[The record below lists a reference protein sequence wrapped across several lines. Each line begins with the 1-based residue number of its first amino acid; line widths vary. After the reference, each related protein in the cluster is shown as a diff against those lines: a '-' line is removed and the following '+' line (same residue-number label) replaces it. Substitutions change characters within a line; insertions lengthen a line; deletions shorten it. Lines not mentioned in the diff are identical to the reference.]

1 MQKVVHRLRLDLER
15 PGIQAVSY
23 MRKGD
28 TLSRR
33 MVLSLY
39 EQGKPYRIEDGVTA
53 RIRGKKSDG
62 TILYND
68 CFVQDNCIVVDVT
81 TQMLA
86 ALGEVECEL
95 NLYGTSNALLTTPRF
110 SIVVEDVLLAD
121 GQLESQNEFTAM
133 TKATEEMKTLYNTVD
148 EAYKS
153 GAFKGDKGD
162 KGDDGAPGKDGADGK
177 DGAQGKDGSP
187 GVDGISPTLSISDIP
202 GGHRVTITDAIG
214 EKSFDVLNG
223 DAESDKLWKPTVSAD
238 GMISWT
244 KTTEEN
250 APTPQNIKG
259 PQGSPGTPGADGK
272 PGADGVSPSIAV
284 TQITGGHHVSVTD
297 AAGTKGFD
305 VLDGA
310 KGADGA
316 PGIPGSPGAAGTPG
330 ADGTTFTPSV
340 DVNGD
345 LSWTND
351 GGKPNP
357 DTVNIKGPQGSPGTP
372 GADGKPGADGV
383 SPSIAVTQ
391 ITGGHHVS
399 VTDAAG
405 TKGFDVLDGAKGADG
420 APGIPGSPGA
430 AGTPGADGTT
440 FTPSV
445 DVNGDLSWTNDG
457 GKPNPDTV
465 NIKGPKG
472 DKGEKGDGSDIT
484 VDANLDINSTNPVQ
498 NKAVTLAISGKADA
512 AHIHTADQIIEGVF
526 PIDRGGTDAS
536 TAAGARANLNV
547 PLRPKLLWSGSWTS
561 GSITVGDFSSYKLL
575 LVQTTDGDSAVCW
588 KDGNLLL
595 GGSLYPLSG
604 TSGQMAYSVRASF
617 SGNRL
622 TLQNSYALVHSIS
635 GQHSGQYGRTVSA
648 IYGLLLNDDVL

>member
-110 SIVVEDVLLAD
+110 SIVVEDVLLSD

-133 TKATEEMKTLYNTVD
+133 TKATEEMKSLYETVD

-153 GAFKGDKGD
+153 GAFKGEKGDKGD

-187 GVDGISPTLSISDIP
+187 GADGISPTLSISDIP
-202 GGHRVTITDAIG
+202 GGHRVTITDASG

-238 GMISWT
+238 GTISWT

-259 PQGSPGTPGADGK
+259 AQGIPGTPGADGM

-310 KGADGA
+310 KGA
-316 PGIPGSPGAAGTPG
+316 AGTAG
-330 ADGTTFTPSV
+330 VDGTTFTPSV
-340 DVNGD
+340 DVNG
-345 LSWTND
+345 N
-351 GGKPNP
+351 
-357 DTVNIKGPQGSPGTP
+357 
-372 GADGKPGADGV
+372 
-383 SPSIAVTQ
+383 
-391 ITGGHHVS
+391 
-399 VTDAAG
+399 
-405 TKGFDVLDGAKGADG
+405 
-420 APGIPGSPGA
+420 
-430 AGTPGADGTT
+430 
-440 FTPSV
+440 
-445 DVNGDLSWTNDG
+445 LSWTNDG

-484 VDANLDINSTNPVQ
+484 VDTNLDINSTNPVQ
-498 NKAVTLAISGKADA
+498 NKAVTLAISGKADSS
-512 AHIHTADQIIEGVF
+512 HIHTADQIIEGVF
-526 PIDRGGTDAS
+526 PIVRGGTEAS
-536 TAAGARANLNV
+536 TAAGARANLDV
-547 PLRPKLLWSGSWTS
+547 PLRPKLLWSGSVLQ
-561 GSITVGDFSSYKLL
+561 GSAGVSVPGIKNYRIL
-575 LVQTTDGDSAVCW
+575 LVETET
-588 KDGNLLL
+588 
-595 GGSLYPLSG
+595 SLPML
-604 TSGQMAYSVRASF
+604 AYSNNGESF
-617 SGNRL
+617 ICSGAIFHYYVEGSGLFQR
-622 TLQNSYALVHSIS
+622 SYTVEISSIS
-635 GQHSGQYGRTVSA
+635 EDNVTIGYAVQMEHRSSSNHTAALASSVHIYK
-648 IYGLLLNDDVL
+648 IYGLVLASDIN

>member
-110 SIVVEDVLLAD
+110 AIVVEDVLLAD

-133 TKATEEMKTLYNTVD
+133 TKATEEMKTLYDTVD

-153 GAFKGDKGD
+153 GAFKGEKGD
-162 KGDDGAPGKDGADGK
+162 KGDDGADGK

-187 GVDGISPTLSISDIP
+187 GADGVSPTLSISDIP
-202 GGHRVTITDAIG
+202 GGHRVTITDANG

-238 GMISWT
+238 GTIVWT
-244 KTTEEN
+244 KTTEEDT
-250 APTPQNIKG
+250 PTPQNIKG
-259 PQGSPGTPGADGK
+259 AQGNPGTPGS
-272 PGADGVSPSIAV
+272 PGADGVSPSVAV
-284 TQITGGHHVSVTD
+284 AQITGGHRVSVTD
-297 AAGTKGFD
+297 ADGTKTFD
-305 VLDGA
+305 VLDGE
-310 KGADGA
+310 KGDEGA
-316 PGIPGSPGAAGTPG
+316 PGSPGATGSPG
-330 ADGTTFTPSV
+330 ADGTTFTPTVSE
-340 DVNGD
+340 NGD
-345 LSWTND
+345 LYWSND
-351 GGKPNP
+351 DGKPNP
-357 DTVNIKGPQGSPGTP
+357 
-372 GADGKPGADGV
+372 A
-383 SPSIAVTQ
+383 
-391 ITGGHHVS
+391 
-399 VTDAAG
+399 
-405 TKGFDVLDGAKGADG
+405 
-420 APGIPGSPGA
+420 
-430 AGTPGADGTT
+430 
-440 FTPSV
+440 
-445 DVNGDLSWTNDG
+445 
-457 GKPNPDTV
+457 TV

-472 DKGEKGDGSDIT
+472 DKGEGADIT
-484 VDANLDINSTNPVQ
+484 IDANLDIDSANPVQ

-526 PIDRGGTDAS
+526 PIERGGTDAS
-536 TAAGARANLNV
+536 TVSGARDNLVV
-547 PLRPKLLWSGSWTS
+547 PQRPKLLWSGSWSS
-561 GSITVGDFSSYKLL
+561 GTITVPGFTDYLIFLIKSSSGDMAVCWFDVGENYKLL
-575 LVQTTDGDSAVCW
+575 L
-588 KDGNLLL
+588 
-595 GGSLYPLSG
+595 GGAQYALNATQQLHF
-604 TSGQMAYSVRASF
+604 TFRASF
-617 SGNRL
+617 NGDAL
-622 TLQNSYALVHSIS
+622 TLQHAYALEHTYNAGHTASYSRSIS
-635 GQHSGQYGRTVSA
+635 Q
-648 IYGLLLNDDVL
+648 IYGLFLKNEIQNGG

>member
-95 NLYGTSNALLTTPRF
+95 NLYGTSNAILTTPRF

-153 GAFKGDKGD
+153 GAFKGEKGD
-162 KGDDGAPGKDGADGK
+162 KGDDGAPGKDGTDGK

-187 GVDGISPTLSISDIP
+187 GADGISPTLSISDIP
-202 GGHRVTITDAIG
+202 GGHRVTITDASG

-238 GMISWT
+238 GTISWT

-259 PQGSPGTPGADGK
+259 AQGSPGTPGADGK

-310 KGADGA
+310 KGDDGA
-316 PGIPGSPGAAGTPG
+316 PGIPGSPGAAGPPG

-357 DTVNIKGPQGSPGTP
+357 
-372 GADGKPGADGV
+372 A
-383 SPSIAVTQ
+383 
-391 ITGGHHVS
+391 
-399 VTDAAG
+399 
-405 TKGFDVLDGAKGADG
+405 
-420 APGIPGSPGA
+420 
-430 AGTPGADGTT
+430 
-440 FTPSV
+440 
-445 DVNGDLSWTNDG
+445 
-457 GKPNPDTV
+457 TV

-484 VDANLDINSTNPVQ
+484 VDTNLDINSTNPVQ

-512 AHIHTADQIIEGVF
+512 SHIHTADQIIEGVF
-526 PIDRGGTDAS
+526 PIVRGGTEAS
-536 TAAGARANLNV
+536 TAAGARANLDV
-547 PLRPKLLWSGSWTS
+547 PLRPKLLWSGSILQGSAGVSVPGIKNYRILLVETETSLPMLAYSNNGESFICSGAIFHYYVEGSGLFQRSYTVEISS
-561 GSITVGDFSSYKLL
+561 GSEDNVTIGYAVQMEHRSSSNHTAALASSVHIYK
-575 LVQTTDGDSAVCW
+575 
-588 KDGNLLL
+588 
-595 GGSLYPLSG
+595 
-604 TSGQMAYSVRASF
+604 
-617 SGNRL
+617 
-622 TLQNSYALVHSIS
+622 
-635 GQHSGQYGRTVSA
+635 
-648 IYGLLLNDDVL
+648 IYGLVLASDIN

>member
-110 SIVVEDVLLAD
+110 SIVVEDVLLSD

-177 DGAQGKDGSP
+177 DGVQGKDGSP

-202 GGHRVTITDAIG
+202 GGHRVTITDASG

-259 PQGSPGTPGADGK
+259 AQGIPGAPGADGM
-272 PGADGVSPSIAV
+272 PGADGVSPSIAI

-310 KGADGA
+310 KGDDGA
-316 PGIPGSPGAAGTPG
+316 PGIPGSPGSAGTPG

-357 DTVNIKGPQGSPGTP
+357 
-372 GADGKPGADGV
+372 A
-383 SPSIAVTQ
+383 
-391 ITGGHHVS
+391 
-399 VTDAAG
+399 
-405 TKGFDVLDGAKGADG
+405 
-420 APGIPGSPGA
+420 
-430 AGTPGADGTT
+430 
-440 FTPSV
+440 
-445 DVNGDLSWTNDG
+445 
-457 GKPNPDTV
+457 TV

-484 VDANLDINSTNPVQ
+484 VDTNLDINSTNPVQ

-526 PIDRGGTDAS
+526 PIVRGGTEAS
-536 TAAGARANLNV
+536 TVSGARANLIV
-547 PLRPKLLWSGSWTS
+547 PQRPKLLWSGSWSS
-561 GSITVGDFSSYKLL
+561 GTITVPGFTNYLILLVKSSSGDMAICWFDVGTNYKL
-575 LVQTTDGDSAVCW
+575 V
-588 KDGNLLL
+588 L
-595 GGSLYPLSG
+595 GGAQYALNATQQLHF
-604 TSGQMAYSVRASF
+604 TFRASF
-617 SGNRL
+617 NGDAL
-622 TLQNSYALVHSIS
+622 TLQQAYALEHSYKDGHTASYTRSIS
-635 GQHSGQYGRTVSA
+635 Q
-648 IYGLLLNDDVL
+648 IYGLLLKDEIQNGG

>member
-202 GGHRVTITDAIG
+202 GGHRVTITDASG

-250 APTPQNIKG
+250 VPTPQNIKG
-259 PQGSPGTPGADGK
+259 AQGSPGTPGADGK
-272 PGADGVSPSIAV
+272 PGADGVSPSVAV

-297 AAGTKGFD
+297 ADGTKGFD

-357 DTVNIKGPQGSPGTP
+357 
-372 GADGKPGADGV
+372 A
-383 SPSIAVTQ
+383 
-391 ITGGHHVS
+391 
-399 VTDAAG
+399 
-405 TKGFDVLDGAKGADG
+405 
-420 APGIPGSPGA
+420 
-430 AGTPGADGTT
+430 
-440 FTPSV
+440 
-445 DVNGDLSWTNDG
+445 
-457 GKPNPDTV
+457 TV

-472 DKGEKGDGSDIT
+472 DKGDKGEKGDGADIT
-484 VDANLDINSTNPVQ
+484 IDAAMSATSTNPVQ
-498 NKAVTLAISGKADA
+498 NAVITAALNGKANA
-512 AHIHTADQIIEGVF
+512 AHTHVAKDISNLYPVGSIYMSVNSTSPASLF
-526 PIDRGGTDAS
+526 GGTWERIKDAFLLAS
-536 TAAGARANLNV
+536 GDTYAAGATGGEAEHTLAV
-547 PLRPKLLWSGSWTS
+547 AEIPDHKHS
-561 GSITVGDFSSYKLL
+561 GSILGAISVNGTGGALGRGDWANTITFTY
-575 LVQTTDGDSAVCW
+575 DSQYPVINFNGGNMGGGAHNNMPPYLSVYVW
-588 KDGNLLL
+588 K
-595 GGSLYPLSG
+595 
-604 TSGQMAYSVRASF
+604 
-617 SGNRL
+617 
-622 TLQNSYALVHSIS
+622 
-635 GQHSGQYGRTVSA
+635 RTA
-648 IYGLLLNDDVL
+648 

>member
-33 MVLSLY
+33 IVLSLY

-62 TILYND
+62 AILYND

-153 GAFKGDKGD
+153 GAFKGEKGD

-202 GGHRVTITDAIG
+202 GGHRVTITDASG

-223 DAESDKLWKPTVSAD
+223 DAESDKIWKPTVTAD
-238 GMISWT
+238 GTISWT

-250 APTPQNIKG
+250 APMPQNIKG
-259 PQGSPGTPGADGK
+259 AQGSPGTPGADGM

-316 PGIPGSPGAAGTPG
+316 PGIPGSPGATGTPG

-357 DTVNIKGPQGSPGTP
+357 
-372 GADGKPGADGV
+372 A
-383 SPSIAVTQ
+383 
-391 ITGGHHVS
+391 
-399 VTDAAG
+399 
-405 TKGFDVLDGAKGADG
+405 
-420 APGIPGSPGA
+420 
-430 AGTPGADGTT
+430 
-440 FTPSV
+440 
-445 DVNGDLSWTNDG
+445 
-457 GKPNPDTV
+457 TV

-526 PIDRGGTDAS
+526 PIERGGTDAS

-561 GSITVGDFSSYKLL
+561 GSITVGGFSDYKLL
-575 LVQTTDGDSAVCW
+575 LVQTTDGDSTICW
-588 KDGNLLL
+588 KDGSLLL
-595 GGSLYPLSG
+595 GGGLYPLSG
-604 TSGQMAYSVRASF
+604 TSGQMAYSFRAGF
-617 SGNRL
+617 SANTL
-622 TLQNSYALVHSIS
+622 TLQNSYALVHGIS
-635 GQHSGQYGRTVSA
+635 DLHSGQYTRTVKA

>member
-110 SIVVEDVLLAD
+110 AIVVEDVLLAD

-153 GAFKGDKGD
+153 GAFKGEKGD

-187 GVDGISPTLSISDIP
+187 GADGVSPTLSISDIP
-202 GGHRVTITDAIG
+202 GGHRVTITDASG
-214 EKSFDVLNG
+214 QKSFDVLNG

-238 GMISWT
+238 GTIVWT
-244 KTTEEN
+244 KTTEEDT
-250 APTPQNIKG
+250 PTPQNIKG
-259 PQGSPGTPGADGK
+259 AQGNPGTPGS
-272 PGADGVSPSIAV
+272 PGADGVSPSVAV
-284 TQITGGHHVSVTD
+284 AQITGGHRVSVTD
-297 AAGTKGFD
+297 ADGTKTFD
-305 VLDGA
+305 VLDGE
-310 KGADGA
+310 KGDEGA
-316 PGIPGSPGAAGTPG
+316 PGSPGATGSPG
-330 ADGTTFTPSV
+330 ADGTTFTPTVSE
-340 DVNGD
+340 NGD
-345 LSWTND
+345 LYWSND
-351 GGKPNP
+351 DGKPNP
-357 DTVNIKGPQGSPGTP
+357 
-372 GADGKPGADGV
+372 A
-383 SPSIAVTQ
+383 
-391 ITGGHHVS
+391 
-399 VTDAAG
+399 
-405 TKGFDVLDGAKGADG
+405 
-420 APGIPGSPGA
+420 
-430 AGTPGADGTT
+430 
-440 FTPSV
+440 
-445 DVNGDLSWTNDG
+445 
-457 GKPNPDTV
+457 TV

-472 DKGEKGDGSDIT
+472 DKGEGADIT
-484 VDANLDINSTNPVQ
+484 IDANLDIDSANPVQ

-526 PIDRGGTDAS
+526 PIERGGTDAS
-536 TAAGARANLNV
+536 TVSGARDNLVV
-547 PLRPKLLWSGSWTS
+547 PQRPKLLWSGSWSS
-561 GSITVGDFSSYKLL
+561 GTITVPGFTDYLIFLIKSSSGDMAVCWFDVGENYKLL
-575 LVQTTDGDSAVCW
+575 L
-588 KDGNLLL
+588 
-595 GGSLYPLSG
+595 GGAQYALNATQQLHF
-604 TSGQMAYSVRASF
+604 TFRASF
-617 SGNRL
+617 NGDAL
-622 TLQNSYALVHSIS
+622 TLQHAYALEHTYNAGHTASYSRSIS
-635 GQHSGQYGRTVSA
+635 Q
-648 IYGLLLNDDVL
+648 IYGLFLKNEIQNGG

>member
-153 GAFKGDKGD
+153 GAFKGEKGEKGD
-162 KGDDGAPGKDGADGK
+162 KGDDGAPGKDGTDGK

-202 GGHRVTITDAIG
+202 GGHRVTITDASG

-238 GMISWT
+238 GTISWT

-250 APTPQNIKG
+250 APMPQNIKG
-259 PQGSPGTPGADGK
+259 AQGIPGTPGADGK

-310 KGADGA
+310 KGD
-316 PGIPGSPGAAGTPG
+316 
-330 ADGTTFTPSV
+330 
-340 DVNGD
+340 
-345 LSWTND
+345 
-351 GGKPNP
+351 
-357 DTVNIKGPQGSPGTP
+357 
-372 GADGKPGADGV
+372 
-383 SPSIAVTQ
+383 
-391 ITGGHHVS
+391 
-399 VTDAAG
+399 
-405 TKGFDVLDGAKGADG
+405 DG

-526 PIDRGGTDAS
+526 PIERGGTNAS
-536 TAAGARANLNV
+536 TAAGARTNLNV
-547 PLRPKLLWSGSWTS
+547 PLRPKLLWSGSWSS
-561 GSITVGDFSSYKLL
+561 GSITVPGYSEYELFVFSS
-575 LVQTTDGDSAVCW
+575 SASEGVFIIGSDW
-588 KDGNLLL
+588 AGIGGYSLYGSNYIAVMGYRFGVDGNTLTIDDANK
-595 GGSLYPLSG
+595 GI
-604 TSGQMAYSVRASF
+604 TSWDPSTGATNTFAV
-617 SGNRL
+617 
-622 TLQNSYALVHSIS
+622 TK
-635 GQHSGQYGRTVSA
+635 
-648 IYGLLLNDDVL
+648 IYGLVRKADIQGGAT

>member
-81 TQMLA
+81 TQMLT

-187 GVDGISPTLSISDIP
+187 GADGISPTLSISDIP
-202 GGHRVTITDAIG
+202 GGHRVTITDASG

-238 GMISWT
+238 GTISWT

-259 PQGSPGTPGADGK
+259 AQGNPGTPGS
-272 PGADGVSPSIAV
+272 PGADGVSPLVAV
-284 TQITGGHHVSVTD
+284 TQIAGGHRVSVTD
-297 AAGTKGFD
+297 ADGTKTFD
-305 VLDGA
+305 ILDGE
-310 KGADGA
+310 KGDDGA
-316 PGIPGSPGAAGTPG
+316 PGSPGATGSPG

-340 DVNGD
+340 
-345 LSWTND
+345 T
-351 GGKPNP
+351 
-357 DTVNIKGPQGSPGTP
+357 
-372 GADGKPGADGV
+372 A
-383 SPSIAVTQ
+383 
-391 ITGGHHVS
+391 
-399 VTDAAG
+399 
-405 TKGFDVLDGAKGADG
+405 
-420 APGIPGSPGA
+420 
-430 AGTPGADGTT
+430 
-440 FTPSV
+440 
-445 DVNGDLSWTNDG
+445 NGDLSWTNDG

-498 NKAVTLAISGKADA
+498 NKAVTLAISGKADS

-526 PIDRGGTDAS
+526 PIERGGTDAS

-547 PLRPKLLWSGSWTS
+547 PLRPKLLWSGSWVS
-561 GSITVGDFSSYKLL
+561 GSITVPGFSDYRYLIAQTNSGVLGDVPWLMYSDGGNYRVYGGQTNASSPFAAGRFGY
-575 LVQTTDGDSAVCW
+575 VNGDTLSI
-588 KDGNLLL
+588 
-595 GGSLYPLSG
+595 GGS
-604 TSGQMAYSVRASF
+604 TI
-617 SGNRL
+617 NDI
-622 TLQNSYALVHSIS
+622 TE
-635 GQHSGQYGRTVSA
+635 
-648 IYGLLLNDDVL
+648 IYGLVRKDDIQGVTA

>member
-1 MQKVVHRLRLDLER
+1 MQKVIHRLRLDLER

-187 GVDGISPTLSISDIP
+187 GADGISPTLSISDIP
-202 GGHRVTITDAIG
+202 GGHRVTITDASG

-238 GMISWT
+238 GTISWT

-250 APTPQNIKG
+250 TPMPQNIKG
-259 PQGSPGTPGADGK
+259 AQGIPGT
-272 PGADGVSPSIAV
+272 PGADGVSPSITV

-310 KGADGA
+310 KGD
-316 PGIPGSPGAAGTPG
+316 AGTTG

-340 DVNGD
+340 
-345 LSWTND
+345 
-351 GGKPNP
+351 
-357 DTVNIKGPQGSPGTP
+357 
-372 GADGKPGADGV
+372 A
-383 SPSIAVTQ
+383 
-391 ITGGHHVS
+391 
-399 VTDAAG
+399 
-405 TKGFDVLDGAKGADG
+405 
-420 APGIPGSPGA
+420 
-430 AGTPGADGTT
+430 
-440 FTPSV
+440 
-445 DVNGDLSWTNDG
+445 VNGDLSWTNDG

-472 DKGEKGDGSDIT
+472 DKGDKGEKGEGADIT
-484 VDANLDINSTNPVQ
+484 VDANLDIDSTNPVQ

-512 AHIHTADQIIEGVF
+512 SHIHTADQITEGVF
-526 PIDRGGTDAS
+526 PIVRGGTNAS
-536 TAAGARANLNV
+536 TVSGARDNLIV
-547 PLRPKLLWSGSWTS
+547 MQRPKLLWSGSWSS
-561 GSITVGDFSSYKLL
+561 GTITVPGFTNYLIL
-575 LVQTTDGDSAVCW
+575 LVKSSSGDMAVCW
-588 KDGNLLL
+588 IDVGTNYKLVL
-595 GGSLYPLSG
+595 GGAQYALNATQQLHF
-604 TSGQMAYSVRASF
+604 TFRASF
-617 SGNRL
+617 NGDAL
-622 TLQNSYALVHSIS
+622 TLQQAYALEHSYNSGHTASYTRSIS
-635 GQHSGQYGRTVSA
+635 Q
-648 IYGLLLNDDVL
+648 IYGLILKDEIQNGG

>member
-110 SIVVEDVLLAD
+110 AIVVEDVLLAD

-133 TKATEEMKTLYNTVD
+133 TKATEEMKTLYETVD

-153 GAFKGDKGD
+153 GAFKGEKGD

-187 GVDGISPTLSISDIP
+187 GADGVSPTLSISDIP
-202 GGHRVTITDAIG
+202 SGHRITITDADG
-214 EKSFDVLNG
+214 TKSFDVMNG

-238 GMISWT
+238 GTIAWT
-244 KTTEEN
+244 KTTEDDT
-250 APTPQNIKG
+250 PTPQNIKG
-259 PQGSPGTPGADGK
+259 AQGEPGTPGS
-272 PGADGVSPSIAV
+272 PGADGVSPSVAI
-284 TQITGGHHVSVTD
+284 TQITGGHHVAVTD
-297 AAGTKGFD
+297 ADGTKGFD
-305 VLDGA
+305 VLDGE

-316 PGIPGSPGAAGTPG
+316 PGSPGSPGAAGSPG
-330 ADGTTFTPSV
+330 ADGTTFTPAVSE
-340 DVNGD
+340 DGD

-357 DTVNIKGPQGSPGTP
+357 
-372 GADGKPGADGV
+372 A
-383 SPSIAVTQ
+383 
-391 ITGGHHVS
+391 
-399 VTDAAG
+399 
-405 TKGFDVLDGAKGADG
+405 
-420 APGIPGSPGA
+420 
-430 AGTPGADGTT
+430 
-440 FTPSV
+440 
-445 DVNGDLSWTNDG
+445 
-457 GKPNPDTV
+457 TV

-472 DKGEKGDGSDIT
+472 DKGEKGDGSD
-484 VDANLDINSTNPVQ
+484 
-498 NKAVTLAISGKADA
+498 
-512 AHIHTADQIIEGVF
+512 VF
-526 PIDRGGTDAS
+526 PVGSIYMSTVATSPAALYGGTWERIKDAFLLAAGDTYS
-536 TAAGARANLNV
+536 AGATGGEATHTLTAAEIPDHKHNGTIL
-547 PLRPKLLWSGSWTS
+547 TS
-561 GSITVGDFSSYKLL
+561 GSINGTGGAVGRGDWASSLTFSYNS
-575 LVQTTDGDSAVCW
+575 Q
-588 KDGNLLL
+588 
-595 GGSLYPLSG
+595 YPLINFNGGNMGSG
-604 TSGQMAYSVRASF
+604 AHNNMPPYLSV
-617 SGNRL
+617 
-622 TLQNSYALVHSIS
+622 YVWK
-635 GQHSGQYGRTVSA
+635 RTA
-648 IYGLLLNDDVL
+648 

>member
-110 SIVVEDVLLAD
+110 AIVVDDVLLAD

-133 TKATEEMKTLYNTVD
+133 TKATEEMKTLYGTVD

-153 GAFKGDKGD
+153 GAFKGEKGD
-162 KGDDGAPGKDGADGK
+162 KGDDGADGK

-187 GVDGISPTLSISDIP
+187 GADGVSPTLSISDIP
-202 GGHRVTITDAIG
+202 GGHRVTITDANG

-238 GMISWT
+238 GTIVWT
-244 KTTEEN
+244 KTTEEDT
-250 APTPQNIKG
+250 PTPQNIKG
-259 PQGSPGTPGADGK
+259 AQGNPGTPGS
-272 PGADGVSPSIAV
+272 PGADGVSPSVAV
-284 TQITGGHHVSVTD
+284 AQITGGHRVSVTD
-297 AAGTKGFD
+297 ADGTKTFD
-305 VLDGA
+305 VLDGE
-310 KGADGA
+310 KGDEGA
-316 PGIPGSPGAAGTPG
+316 PGSPGATGSPG
-330 ADGTTFTPSV
+330 ADGTTFTPTVSE
-340 DVNGD
+340 NGD
-345 LSWTND
+345 LYWSND
-351 GGKPNP
+351 DGKPNP
-357 DTVNIKGPQGSPGTP
+357 
-372 GADGKPGADGV
+372 A
-383 SPSIAVTQ
+383 
-391 ITGGHHVS
+391 
-399 VTDAAG
+399 
-405 TKGFDVLDGAKGADG
+405 
-420 APGIPGSPGA
+420 
-430 AGTPGADGTT
+430 
-440 FTPSV
+440 
-445 DVNGDLSWTNDG
+445 
-457 GKPNPDTV
+457 TV

-472 DKGEKGDGSDIT
+472 DKGDQGEKGEGADIT

-526 PIDRGGTDAS
+526 PLERGGTDAS
-536 TAAGARANLNV
+536 TADGARTNLVV

-561 GSITVGDFSSYKLL
+561 GSLTVPGFSDYRYLIVQTNNNVLSNVPWLMYSSGADYRVYG
-575 LVQTTDGDSAVCW
+575 VQTTASAAFAGGRYGYVNGDTLSI
-588 KDGNLLL
+588 
-595 GGSLYPLSG
+595 GGS
-604 TSGQMAYSVRASF
+604 
-617 SGNRL
+617 
-622 TLQNSYALVHSIS
+622 SINNI
-635 GQHSGQYGRTVSA
+635 TE
-648 IYGLLLNDDVL
+648 IYGLVRKADIQGVT

>member
-133 TKATEEMKTLYNTVD
+133 TKATEEMKSLYETVD

-153 GAFKGDKGD
+153 GALKGEKGD
-162 KGDDGAPGKDGADGK
+162 KGDDGAPGKDGTDGK

-202 GGHRVTITDAIG
+202 GGHRVTITDASG

-238 GMISWT
+238 GTISWT

-250 APTPQNIKG
+250 TPTPQNIKG
-259 PQGSPGTPGADGK
+259 AQGSPGTPGADGM

-310 KGADGA
+310 KGDDGA

-357 DTVNIKGPQGSPGTP
+357 
-372 GADGKPGADGV
+372 A
-383 SPSIAVTQ
+383 
-391 ITGGHHVS
+391 
-399 VTDAAG
+399 
-405 TKGFDVLDGAKGADG
+405 
-420 APGIPGSPGA
+420 
-430 AGTPGADGTT
+430 
-440 FTPSV
+440 
-445 DVNGDLSWTNDG
+445 
-457 GKPNPDTV
+457 TV

-472 DKGEKGDGSDIT
+472 DKGENGDGSDIT

-498 NKAVTLAISGKADA
+498 NKAVTLAISGKSDA

-526 PIDRGGTDAS
+526 PIERGGTDAS
-536 TAAGARANLNV
+536 TVSGARDNLIV
-547 PLRPKLLWSGSWTS
+547 PQRPKLLWSGSWSS
-561 GSITVGDFSSYKLL
+561 GTITVPGFTNYLIFLVKSSSGDMAICWFDVGTNYKL
-575 LVQTTDGDSAVCW
+575 V
-588 KDGNLLL
+588 L
-595 GGSLYPLSG
+595 GGAQYALNATQQLHF
-604 TSGQMAYSVRASF
+604 TFRASF
-617 SGNRL
+617 NGDAL
-622 TLQNSYALVHSIS
+622 TLQHAYALEHSYNAGHTASYTRSIS
-635 GQHSGQYGRTVSA
+635 Q
-648 IYGLLLNDDVL
+648 IYGLILKDEIQNGG

>member
-110 SIVVEDVLLAD
+110 SIVVEDVLLSD

-187 GVDGISPTLSISDIP
+187 GVDGISPTLSISNIP
-202 GGHRVTITDAIG
+202 GGHRVTITDASG

-238 GMISWT
+238 GTISWT

-250 APTPQNIKG
+250 APMPQNIKG
-259 PQGSPGTPGADGK
+259 AQGSPGTPGADGK

-316 PGIPGSPGAAGTPG
+316 PGSPGATGSPG

-340 DVNGD
+340 
-345 LSWTND
+345 
-351 GGKPNP
+351 
-357 DTVNIKGPQGSPGTP
+357 
-372 GADGKPGADGV
+372 
-383 SPSIAVTQ
+383 
-391 ITGGHHVS
+391 
-399 VTDAAG
+399 AA
-405 TKGFDVLDGAKGADG
+405 
-420 APGIPGSPGA
+420 
-430 AGTPGADGTT
+430 
-440 FTPSV
+440 
-445 DVNGDLSWTNDG
+445 NGDLSWTNDG

-484 VDANLDINSTNPVQ
+484 VDANLDIDSTNPVQ

-512 AHIHTADQIIEGVF
+512 SHIHTADQIIEGVF
-526 PIDRGGTDAS
+526 PIERGGTDAS

-547 PLRPKLLWSGSWTS
+547 PLRPKLLWSGSWES
-561 GSITVGDFSSYKLL
+561 GSITVPGFSGYLYLIAQTNSGVLGDVPWLMYSSGGNYR
-575 LVQTTDGDSAVCW
+575 VYGGQTTASAAFVGGRYGYVNGDTLSIV
-588 KDGNLLL
+588 
-595 GGSLYPLSG
+595 GS
-604 TSGQMAYSVRASF
+604 TI
-617 SGNRL
+617 NNI
-622 TLQNSYALVHSIS
+622 TE
-635 GQHSGQYGRTVSA
+635 
-648 IYGLLLNDDVL
+648 IYGLVRKDDIQGVTA

>member
-153 GAFKGDKGD
+153 GAFKGEKGD
-162 KGDDGAPGKDGADGK
+162 KGDDGAPGKDGTDGK

-202 GGHRVTITDAIG
+202 GGHRVTITDASG

-250 APTPQNIKG
+250 VPTPQNIKG
-259 PQGSPGTPGADGK
+259 AQGSPGTPGADGK

-330 ADGTTFTPSV
+330 TDGTTFTPSV
-340 DVNGD
+340 AVNGD

-357 DTVNIKGPQGSPGTP
+357 
-372 GADGKPGADGV
+372 A
-383 SPSIAVTQ
+383 
-391 ITGGHHVS
+391 
-399 VTDAAG
+399 
-405 TKGFDVLDGAKGADG
+405 
-420 APGIPGSPGA
+420 
-430 AGTPGADGTT
+430 
-440 FTPSV
+440 
-445 DVNGDLSWTNDG
+445 
-457 GKPNPDTV
+457 TV

-484 VDANLDINSTNPVQ
+484 VDTNLDINSTNPVQ

-512 AHIHTADQIIEGVF
+512 SHIHTADQIIEGVF
-526 PIDRGGTDAS
+526 PIVRGGTEAS
-536 TAAGARANLNV
+536 TAAGARANLDV
-547 PLRPKLLWSGSWTS
+547 PLRPKLLWSGSVLQGSAGVSVPGIKNYRILLVETETSLPMLAYSNNGESFICSGAIFHYYVEGSGLFQRSYTVEISS
-561 GSITVGDFSSYKLL
+561 GSEDNVTIGYAVQMEHRSSSNHTAALASSVHIYK
-575 LVQTTDGDSAVCW
+575 
-588 KDGNLLL
+588 
-595 GGSLYPLSG
+595 
-604 TSGQMAYSVRASF
+604 
-617 SGNRL
+617 
-622 TLQNSYALVHSIS
+622 
-635 GQHSGQYGRTVSA
+635 
-648 IYGLLLNDDVL
+648 IYGLVLASDIN

>member
-162 KGDDGAPGKDGADGK
+162 KGDDGAPGKNGADGK

-187 GVDGISPTLSISDIP
+187 GADGISPTLSISDIP
-202 GGHRVTITDAIG
+202 GGHRVTITDASG

-238 GMISWT
+238 GTISWT

-259 PQGSPGTPGADGK
+259 AQGIPGTPGADGM
-272 PGADGVSPSIAV
+272 PGADGVSPSIAI

-310 KGADGA
+310 KGDDGA

-330 ADGTTFTPSV
+330 TDGTTFTPSV
-340 DVNGD
+340 DVN
-345 LSWTND
+345 
-351 GGKPNP
+351 
-357 DTVNIKGPQGSPGTP
+357 
-372 GADGKPGADGV
+372 
-383 SPSIAVTQ
+383 
-391 ITGGHHVS
+391 
-399 VTDAAG
+399 
-405 TKGFDVLDGAKGADG
+405 
-420 APGIPGSPGA
+420 
-430 AGTPGADGTT
+430 
-440 FTPSV
+440 
-445 DVNGDLSWTNDG
+445 
-457 GKPNPDTV
+457 
-465 NIKGPKG
+465 
-472 DKGEKGDGSDIT
+472 DK
-484 VDANLDINSTNPVQ
+484 
-498 NKAVTLAISGKADA
+498 
-512 AHIHTADQIIEGVF
+512 
-526 PIDRGGTDAS
+526 
-536 TAAGARANLNV
+536 
-547 PLRPKLLWSGSWTS
+547 
-561 GSITVGDFSSYKLL
+561 
-575 LVQTTDGDSAVCW
+575 
-588 KDGNLLL
+588 
-595 GGSLYPLSG
+595 
-604 TSGQMAYSVRASF
+604 
-617 SGNRL
+617 
-622 TLQNSYALVHSIS
+622 
-635 GQHSGQYGRTVSA
+635 
-648 IYGLLLNDDVL
+648 

>member
-121 GQLESQNEFTAM
+121 GQLESQNECTAM

-357 DTVNIKGPQGSPGTP
+357 
-372 GADGKPGADGV
+372 A
-383 SPSIAVTQ
+383 
-391 ITGGHHVS
+391 
-399 VTDAAG
+399 
-405 TKGFDVLDGAKGADG
+405 
-420 APGIPGSPGA
+420 
-430 AGTPGADGTT
+430 
-440 FTPSV
+440 
-445 DVNGDLSWTNDG
+445 
-457 GKPNPDTV
+457 TV

>member
-39 EQGKPYRIEDGVTA
+39 EQGKPYRIEAGVTA

-187 GVDGISPTLSISDIP
+187 GADGISPTLSISDIP
-202 GGHRVTITDAIG
+202 GGHRVTITDASG

-238 GMISWT
+238 GTISWT

-250 APTPQNIKG
+250 VPTPQNIKG
-259 PQGSPGTPGADGK
+259 AQGSPGTPGADGK

-310 KGADGA
+310 KGDDGA
-316 PGIPGSPGAAGTPG
+316 PGIPGSPGAAGP
-330 ADGTTFTPSV
+330 
-340 DVNGD
+340 
-345 LSWTND
+345 
-351 GGKPNP
+351 
-357 DTVNIKGPQGSPGTP
+357 
-372 GADGKPGADGV
+372 
-383 SPSIAVTQ
+383 
-391 ITGGHHVS
+391 
-399 VTDAAG
+399 
-405 TKGFDVLDGAKGADG
+405 
-420 APGIPGSPGA
+420 
-430 AGTPGADGTT
+430 PGADGTT

-512 AHIHTADQIIEGVF
+512 SHIHTADQIIEGVF
-526 PIDRGGTDAS
+526 PIERGGTDAS

-547 PLRPKLLWSGSWTS
+547 PLRPKLLWSGSFSS
-561 GSITVGDFSSYKLL
+561 GSITVPGYSEYELFVFSS
-575 LVQTTDGDSAVCW
+575 SASEGVFIIGSYW
-588 KDGNLLL
+588 AGIGGYSLYGSNYIAVMGYRFGVDGNTLTIDATNK
-595 GGSLYPLSG
+595 GITSWDPSTG
-604 TSGQMAYSVRASF
+604 TTATFAA
-617 SGNRL
+617 
-622 TLQNSYALVHSIS
+622 TK
-635 GQHSGQYGRTVSA
+635 
-648 IYGLLLNDDVL
+648 IYGLVRKADIQGGAT

>member
-95 NLYGTSNALLTTPRF
+95 NLYGTSNAILTTPRF
-110 SIVVEDVLLAD
+110 SIVVEDVLIAD

-133 TKATEEMKTLYNTVD
+133 TKATEEMKSLYETVD

-153 GAFKGDKGD
+153 GAFKGEKGD
-162 KGDDGAPGKDGADGK
+162 KGDDGAPGKDGTDGK

-202 GGHRVTITDAIG
+202 GGHRVTITDASG

-238 GMISWT
+238 GTISWT

-259 PQGSPGTPGADGK
+259 AQGSPGTPGADGK
-272 PGADGVSPSIAV
+272 PGADGVSPSIAI
-284 TQITGGHHVSVTD
+284 TQITGGHHVSMTD

-357 DTVNIKGPQGSPGTP
+357 
-372 GADGKPGADGV
+372 A
-383 SPSIAVTQ
+383 
-391 ITGGHHVS
+391 
-399 VTDAAG
+399 
-405 TKGFDVLDGAKGADG
+405 
-420 APGIPGSPGA
+420 
-430 AGTPGADGTT
+430 
-440 FTPSV
+440 
-445 DVNGDLSWTNDG
+445 
-457 GKPNPDTV
+457 TV

-484 VDANLDINSTNPVQ
+484 VDTNLDINSTNPVQ

-512 AHIHTADQIIEGVF
+512 SHIHTADQIIEGVF
-526 PIDRGGTDAS
+526 PIVRGGTEAS
-536 TAAGARANLNV
+536 TAAGARANLDV
-547 PLRPKLLWSGSWTS
+547 PLRPKLLWSGSILQGSAGVSVPGIKNYRILLVETETSLPMLAYSNNGESFICSGAIFHYYVEGSGLFQRSYTVEISS
-561 GSITVGDFSSYKLL
+561 GSEDNVTIGYAVQMEHRSSSNHTAALASSVHIYK
-575 LVQTTDGDSAVCW
+575 
-588 KDGNLLL
+588 
-595 GGSLYPLSG
+595 
-604 TSGQMAYSVRASF
+604 
-617 SGNRL
+617 
-622 TLQNSYALVHSIS
+622 
-635 GQHSGQYGRTVSA
+635 
-648 IYGLLLNDDVL
+648 IYGLVLASDIN